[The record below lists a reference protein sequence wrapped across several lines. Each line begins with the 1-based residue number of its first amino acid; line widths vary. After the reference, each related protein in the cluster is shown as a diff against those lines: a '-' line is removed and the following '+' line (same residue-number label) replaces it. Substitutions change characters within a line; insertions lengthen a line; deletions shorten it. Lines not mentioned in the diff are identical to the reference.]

1 MPAPPVRRRRGPHG
15 YAPPPST
22 WKATVVVLPPSDRR
36 DTAPLPP
43 TPLRRADVP
52 HSAVPLRRPSA
63 AGTVLSAILDHGPVA
78 RSTVAR
84 LTGLSPAA
92 VSGHC
97 TQFLARGLIS
107 QSEETAGPRGLG
119 RPHIPL
125 DIDTGRYL
133 VAGAHIAVAHSTL
146 ALMDLRGRIVASD
159 RRPHRGTDPQRVLGG
174 LAARLPRLVAA
185 HAGGRTVLALGL
197 ATGQWVDP
205 DAGVIVDHP
214 RLGWRDVAAREFL
227 AAATGLPVH
236 VDSHSRALARAE
248 QLFGAVATRESAVLL
263 FVGAVVDA
271 AFATTDGVHR
281 GPRSAAGSVA
291 HLPVGPGTDTDA
303 GPAETCTCGTPGCLQ
318 SEVSEPA
325 LVRQAAARGL
335 MVADFRAL
343 LDLALAGEPRA
354 VDLFRRRA
362 MHVGRAVALLLDMFD
377 PEVVVVVEPGAGR
390 LTECLD
396 VLRAEVADR
405 SWVCGDPRRAV
416 VPSSFTGS
424 VLQVAG
430 GAVALGALYAD
441 PLGPWPVLPAVG

>member
-1 MPAPPVRRRRGPHG
+1 M
-15 YAPPPST
+15 
-22 WKATVVVLPPSDRR
+22 VVLPPDHPV
-36 DTAPLPP
+36 AP
-43 TPLRRADVP
+43 TPLRRADVAP
-52 HSAVPLRRPSA
+52 SAGQPRRPAGA
-63 AGTVLSAILDHGPVA
+63 AAVLRAILDHGPVA

-97 TQFLARGLIS
+97 TQLLARGLVAERP
-107 QSEETAGPRGLG
+107 QAPGPRGLG

-125 DIDTGRYL
+125 EIDTARYL

-159 RRPHRGTDPQRVLGG
+159 RRPHRGTDPQQVLGG
-174 LAARLPRLVAA
+174 LAARLPRLVEA
-185 HAGGRTVLALGL
+185 HADGRAVLALGV

-214 RLGWRDVAAREFL
+214 RLGWRDVAAREVL

-248 QLFGAVATRESAVLL
+248 QLFGAVTTRGSAVLL

-271 AFATTDGVHR
+271 AFATTEGVHR

-291 HLPVGPGTDTDA
+291 HLPVGAEGPA
-303 GPAETCTCGTPGCLQ
+303 GPGGPEGPGAPSAPPAEPCGCGTPGCLQ

-335 MVADFRAL
+335 DVPDFRAL

-354 VDLFRRRA
+354 VALFRRRA
-362 MHVGRAVALLLDMFD
+362 LLVGRAVALLLDVFD

-390 LTECLD
+390 LPECLD
-396 VLRAEVADR
+396 VLRAEVGAR
-405 SWVCGDPRRAV
+405 SWVCDDPSRAV
-416 VPSSFTGS
+416 LPSSFTGS
-424 VLQVAG
+424 VLPVAG
-430 GAVALGALYAD
+430 AAVALGALYAD
-441 PLGPWPVLPAVG
+441 PLGPWPALPAVS

>member
-1 MPAPPVRRRRGPHG
+1 MPP
-15 YAPPPST
+15 
-22 WKATVVVLPPSDRR
+22 DRS
-36 DTAPLPP
+36 AAP
-43 TPLRRADVP
+43 TPLRRPDVAA
-52 HSAVPLRRPSA
+52 SAAQPRRP
-63 AGTVLSAILDHGPVA
+63 AGAPVVLRAILDHGPVA

-97 TQFLARGLIS
+97 TQFLARGLVAERP
-107 QSEETAGPRGLG
+107 QAPGPRGLG

-125 DIDTGRYL
+125 EIDTGRYL

-146 ALMDLRGRIVASD
+146 ALMDLRGRIVADD
-159 RRPHRGTDPQRVLGG
+159 RRPHRGTDPRQVLDG
-174 LAARLPRLVAA
+174 LAARLPQLVEE
-185 HAGGRTVLALGL
+185 HADGRTVLALGV

-214 RLGWRDVAAREFL
+214 RLGWRDVAAREVL

-248 QLFGAVATRESAVLL
+248 QLFGAVTTRSSAVLL

-271 AFATTDGVHR
+271 AFATDGGVHR

-291 HLPVGPGTDTDA
+291 HLPVGPEGT
-303 GPAETCTCGTPGCLQ
+303 GGPPAEPCGCGTPGCLQ

-335 MVADFRAL
+335 DVADFRAL

-354 VDLFRRRA
+354 VALFRRRA
-362 MHVGRAVALLLDMFD
+362 VLVGRAVALLLDVFD

-390 LTECLD
+390 LPECLD
-396 VLRAEVADR
+396 VMRAEVGAR
-405 SWVCGDPRRAV
+405 SWVCDDPASAV
-416 VPSSFTGS
+416 LPSSFTGS
-424 VLQVAG
+424 VLPVAG

-441 PLGPWPVLPAVG
+441 PLGPWPALPAVC